1 MSYPAP
7 TRSAHARFCKAEGW
21 QVVRSA
27 TGKRNTHHDT
37 YELSLGNGDVLR
49 TRVSRPANK
58 ETYGPSA
65 WAHILRDQLAVTEGE
80 FWDCAERGIVPARGQ
95 APVSSQ
101 RGTPIGVLYQ
111 LKQQVGLSEAEI
123 AALSRVEAIER
134 LDEFWATGQ

>member
-7 TRSAHARFCKAEGW
+7 TRSAHERFCKAEGW
-21 QVVRSA
+21 QVVRFA

-37 YELSLGNGDVLR
+37 HELSLVNGDVLR

-58 ETYGPSA
+58 ETYGAHA

-80 FWDCAERGIVPARGQ
+80 FWDCAERGIVPDRGR
-95 APVSSQ
+95 APANPQ

-111 LKQQVGLSEAEI
+111 LKQRVGLSETEI
-123 AALSRVEAIER
+123 AALSRDEAIER
-134 LDEFWATGQ
+134 LNEFWATGH